1 MQCGNVVGSTTPP
14 SIEQRI
20 KYITYTDCYIKLY
33 TKHLRMNEI
42 YMIQFYTYA
51 DTYIDRDKAW
61 EGVGGWITVICT
73 MAIGYS
79 NYKTISITPVV

>member
-1 MQCGNVVGSTTPP
+1 
-14 SIEQRI
+14 
-20 KYITYTDCYIKLY
+20 
-33 TKHLRMNEI
+33 
-42 YMIQFYTYA
+42 MIQFYTYA
-51 DTYIDRDKAW
+51 DNYIDRDKAW